1 MSDDKT
7 KKGQQDRGRVA
18 ANEDYEVRYF
28 AEKNDIAQDE
38 TVDLIHK
45 VGNQRDDLEKAAEKV
60 RAKH

>member
-7 KKGQQDRGRVA
+7 KKGQQDRSRVA

-28 AEKNDIAQDE
+28 AEKNDIAKDE

-60 RAKH
+60 RAKD